1 VIILGSIG
9 LAWVNTDLAKYI
21 WLLMA
26 VAARLVNNWVRR
38 QAVPADG
45 ALPGN
50 GGR

>member
-9 LAWVNTDLAKYI
+9 LAWVNTDVAKYT

-26 VAARLVNNWVRR
+26 VAARLVNDWARR

-45 ALPGN
+45 TLPG
-50 GGR
+50 